1 LKHKKGYGFCDKGN
15 SQRLTILKVTRM
27 PYRNNPFFFS
37 FTSQAVQQKALTIAN
52 NNIATGAQPE
62 I

>member
-1 LKHKKGYGFCDKGN
+1 
-15 SQRLTILKVTRM
+15 M